1 MKKSYQ
7 LAGYTLHVIPSKK
20 FKNITMSLKLEGKL
34 TKENVTKRSLLAF
47 MLTGGTE
54 NYPSTQALSTCLM
67 TFYFIPMLEMENL
80 MNKLLLLRKKN

>member
-47 MLTGGTE
+47 
-54 NYPSTQALSTCLM
+54 NAYWRNRKLSL
-67 TFYFIPMLEMENL
+67 NL
-80 MNKLLLLRKKN
+80 SIINSFGRSLWNEFWH